1 MRKEKFRTSSKHVL
15 DVKGRL
21 SIPSRFKDVIRQFDS
36 DKLAVY
42 VWPFGVTHL
51 RIYPLEAWEEL
62 EQKVRNAKMSNYN
75 KEMLTRHMSSEV
87 DICTMDKQ
95 GRILIS
101 AKQQQAASVDKEVV
115 LTGMLDWV
123 EVWGAAAWIKE
134 NPGSLEDLDSMRE
147 ELAELDIF

>member
-1 MRKEKFRTSSKHVL
+1 MKKEKFRSLSRHVL
-15 DVKGRL
+15 DAKGRL
-21 SIPSRFKDVIRQFDS
+21 NIPSRFKDVIRQFDS

-42 VWPFGVTHL
+42 VWPFGTTHL

-62 EQKVRNAKMSNYN
+62 EQKVRDAKMSNYN

-95 GRILIS
+95 GRILLS
-101 AKQQQAASVDKEVV
+101 AKQQQAASVEKEVV
-115 LTGMLDWV
+115 VTGMLDWV
-123 EVWGAAAWIKE
+123 EVWGAACWATE

>member
-1 MRKEKFRTSSKHVL
+1 MRKEKFRTSSNHVL
-15 DVKGRL
+15 DAKGRL

-42 VWPFGVTHL
+42 VWPFGITHL

-62 EQKVRNAKMSNYN
+62 EQKVQDAKMNNYN

-95 GRILIS
+95 GRILLS
-101 AKQQQAASVDKEVV
+101 AKQQRAASIEKEVV
-115 LTGMLDWV
+115 LAGRLDWI
-123 EVWGAAAWIKE
+123 EAWNIAAWTKE
-134 NPGSLEDLDSMRE
+134 NPASLQDTESMRE
-147 ELAELDIF
+147 ELSELNIF